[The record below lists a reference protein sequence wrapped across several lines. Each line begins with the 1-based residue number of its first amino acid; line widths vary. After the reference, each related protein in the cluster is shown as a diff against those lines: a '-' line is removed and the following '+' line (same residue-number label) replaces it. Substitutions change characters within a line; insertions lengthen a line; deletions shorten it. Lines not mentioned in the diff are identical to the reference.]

1 MSGSNKLFYREGIM
15 AFSTLARYKPS
26 HKTQDSFWVQIGVE
40 DQQTDCR
47 TAVHQGFYTNVYYQ
61 LLKKVALSQAEFG
74 QITAIP
80 VSTLKRRLKQDT
92 RFSTTES
99 DVMYRLATLIKQATD
114 LFAGNESKA
123 QNWLKTKVFGLNNQR
138 PIDMVATS
146 ADFKVVE
153 DLIGRV
159 KHGVIT

>member
-1 MSGSNKLFYREGIM
+1 M
-15 AFSTLARYKPS
+15 AGSTLARYKPS

-80 VSTLKRRLKQDT
+80 VSTLKRRLKQDI

-123 QNWLKTKVFGLNNQR
+123 QNWLKTKVFGLNNKR

-159 KHGVIT
+159 KHGIIT